1 MSGAAVVPGYLRGV
15 TENYPRS
22 VENVRA
28 VLRDAGVAGA
38 DRIRHIPDGARTA
51 AEAAAALGVD
61 VGAIANSLVFVAR
74 TGDADTPLLVM
85 TSGGHRVDTVA
96 LAARIGVDTID
107 RATPEIVRSATGQA
121 IGGVAPVGHPVALR
135 TLVDPVLETF
145 PEIWAA
151 AGHSHAVF
159 PLSYEELVR
168 ITHGTVV
175 SVE

>member
-1 MSGAAVVPGYLRGV
+1 V
-15 TENYPRS
+15 TDTHPRS

-28 VLRDAGVAGA
+28 VLHAAGLPGA

-51 AEAAAALGVD
+51 AEAAAALGVE

-74 TGDADTPLLVM
+74 SGDDATPLLVM

-96 LAARIGVDTID
+96 LAARIGVDAID

-121 IGGVAPVGHPVALR
+121 IGGVAPVGHPEPLR
-135 TLVDPVLETF
+135 TIVDPVLETF

-159 PLSYEELVR
+159 PLTYDELVR
-168 ITHGTVV
+168 ITGGTVMEV
-175 SVE
+175 G

>member
-1 MSGAAVVPGYLRGV
+1 M
-15 TENYPRS
+15 TDTHPRS

-28 VLRDAGVAGA
+28 VLHEAGLPGA

-51 AEAAAALGVD
+51 AEAAAALGVE

-74 TGDADTPLLVM
+74 IGAETDDRDETPLLVM

-96 LAARIGVDTID
+96 LAARIGVDAID

-121 IGGVAPVGHPVALR
+121 IGGVAPVGHPAPLR
-135 TLVDPVLETF
+135 TIVDPVLETF

-159 PLSYEELVR
+159 PLTYEQLVR
-168 ITHGTVV
+168 ITGGTVV
-175 SVE
+175 PVE

>member
-1 MSGAAVVPGYLRGV
+1 VQRVTAALAARGLDASV
-15 TENYPRS
+15 T
-22 VENVRA
+22 
-28 VLRDAGVAGA
+28 
-38 DRIRHIPDGARTA
+38 HIPDGARTA

-74 TGDADTPLLVM
+74 TGDDQAPLLVM

-96 LAARIGVDTID
+96 LASRIGVDAID

-121 IGGVAPVGHPVALR
+121 IGGVAPVGHPEPLR
-135 TLVDPVLETF
+135 TIVDPALGAF

-159 PLSYEELVR
+159 PLTFDDLVR
-168 ITHGTVV
+168 ITDGTVI